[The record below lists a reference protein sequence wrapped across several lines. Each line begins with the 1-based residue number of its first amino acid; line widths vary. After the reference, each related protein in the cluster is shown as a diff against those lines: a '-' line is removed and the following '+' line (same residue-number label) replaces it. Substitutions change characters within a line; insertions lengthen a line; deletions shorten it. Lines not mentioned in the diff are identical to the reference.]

1 MKILTAAAGLAAVLV
16 STGAA
21 MAVPAQGLHSA
32 VAAAA
37 TPQINQPNSN
47 RNLSIARARV
57 DRSVDT
63 LSNDVEDYGG
73 YRVRA
78 IRDLKQAS
86 LDLAQALVYWR
97 NHHPRN
103 VLPGGPL
110 SAGSMGESN
119 DLELGQA
126 GSNKNIVQVRAI
138 VVSVI
143 ANLRSDA
150 NDYGGYK
157 EKAIARLEAAH
168 SNLDSAL
175 AIARNKGVQNGSHNP
190 WVSDANLQYVRE
202 HIEAAIARMQHDLP
216 DYGGH
221 RVKAIGDLQ
230 QADTFIGDALAYDHS
245 HDSSGKAVTPT
256 PINRLTTVSA
266 DLTQAQSN
274 DSLADANRYLEKA
287 IDAFSRDAHDY
298 GGYRVK
304 ALERMTA
311 ARTQLTEGLKYEH
324 NH

>member
-21 MAVPAQGLHSA
+21 MAIPAQGLHSA
-32 VAAAA
+32 VAVAP
-37 TPQINQPNSN
+37 TSPINEPNSN
-47 RNLSIARARV
+47 RNLAIARVRIARSI
-57 DRSVDT
+57 DR

-78 IRDLKQAS
+78 MTDLKQAS
-86 LDLAQALVYWR
+86 SDLAQALEYWR
-97 NHHPRN
+97 NHRPHN
-103 VLPGGPL
+103 VSPGGPL
-110 SAGSMGESN
+110 STGSMGEPNES
-119 DLELGQA
+119 ERSQY
-126 GSNKNIVQVRAI
+126 GSNRDIVQVRAI

-157 EKAIARLEAAH
+157 EKAIERLEAARA
-168 SNLDSAL
+168 NLDSAL

-202 HIEAAIARMQHDLP
+202 HVEAATTRLQHDLP

-221 RVKAIGDLQ
+221 RVKAISDLQ

-245 HDSSGKAVTPT
+245 HDSSGKAITPT
-256 PINRLTTVSA
+256 PIKRLTTVSA

-274 DSLADANRYLEKA
+274 DSLADAKQYLEKA
-287 IDAFSRDAHDY
+287 IDALSRDAHDY

-304 ALERMTA
+304 ALERMEA
-311 ARTQLTEGLKYEH
+311 ARTQLTEGLRYEH